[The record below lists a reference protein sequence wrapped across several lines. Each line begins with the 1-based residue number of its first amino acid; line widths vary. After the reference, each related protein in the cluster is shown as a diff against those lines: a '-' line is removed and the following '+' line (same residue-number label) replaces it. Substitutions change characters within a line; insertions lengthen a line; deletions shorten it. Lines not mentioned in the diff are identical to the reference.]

1 MAGKETLPDN
11 GVLLTLA
18 SLSRT
23 RSLTLTGSELGTSTA
38 TVSRT
43 LAAARAFFGDELF
56 VRSGPRMV
64 PTARMRALQPAVDA
78 VLRQLEALSAPAVFD
93 PAGIERTF
101 RIAAADNGILAFVFP
116 ALKAVLEQ
124 APGLRLEIIGINGDL
139 FDDLRNGRLDLAVF
153 PFDPIP
159 PECRSVVLADE
170 PDVLIVRSGHPL
182 VRISRERGALT
193 LEDLRAYP
201 KVRIS
206 NVTHNFSAAVVRFHA
221 SLMAHEREG
230 ARITMPYFLA
240 APWIVLETDAT
251 AKILEKNARMLAR
264 YLPIEILPLPP
275 GLAGRYERRVI
286 WHENAS
292 GDPALM
298 WLIAMLRS
306 ASAQEACAGSAQAGR
321 LIGRPHEE
329 KARRCRTKK
338 RAASFRRRPDSRPG
352 SITPSS

>member
-1 MAGKETLPDN
+1 M
-11 GVLLTLA
+11 
-18 SLSRT
+18 
-23 RSLTLTGSELGTSTA
+23 
-38 TVSRT
+38 
-43 LAAARAFFGDELF
+43 
-56 VRSGPRMV
+56 
-64 PTARMRALQPAVDA
+64 
-78 VLRQLEALSAPAVFD
+78 
-93 PAGIERTF
+93 
-101 RIAAADNGILAFVFP
+101 
-116 ALKAVLEQ
+116 
-124 APGLRLEIIGINGDL
+124 
-139 FDDLRNGRLDLAVF
+139 
-153 PFDPIP
+153 
-159 PECRSVVLADE
+159 
-170 PDVLIVRSGHPL
+170 LIVRSGHPL

-193 LEDLRAYP
+193 LEDVRAYP

-306 ASAQEACAGSAQAGR
+306 ASAQEACAGSA
-321 LIGRPHEE
+321 
-329 KARRCRTKK
+329 
-338 RAASFRRRPDSRPG
+338 RRPEG
-352 SITPSS
+352 

>member
-1 MAGKETLPDN
+1 MAGKETLPGN

-43 LAAARAFFGDELF
+43 LAAARAFFG
-56 VRSGPRMV
+56 
-64 PTARMRALQPAVDA
+64 
-78 VLRQLEALSAPAVFD
+78 
-93 PAGIERTF
+93 
-101 RIAAADNGILAFVFP
+101 
-116 ALKAVLEQ
+116 
-124 APGLRLEIIGINGDL
+124 
-139 FDDLRNGRLDLAVF
+139 
-153 PFDPIP
+153 
-159 PECRSVVLADE
+159 DE

-306 ASAQEACAGSAQAGR
+306 ASAQEACAGSA
-321 LIGRPHEE
+321 
-329 KARRCRTKK
+329 
-338 RAASFRRRPDSRPG
+338 RRPEG
-352 SITPSS
+352 

>member
-1 MAGKETLPDN
+1 
-11 GVLLTLA
+11 
-18 SLSRT
+18 
-23 RSLTLTGSELGTSTA
+23 
-38 TVSRT
+38 
-43 LAAARAFFGDELF
+43 
-56 VRSGPRMV
+56 
-64 PTARMRALQPAVDA
+64 MRALQPAVDA

-306 ASAQEACAGSAQAGR
+306 ASAQEACAGSA
-321 LIGRPHEE
+321 
-329 KARRCRTKK
+329 
-338 RAASFRRRPDSRPG
+338 RRPEG
-352 SITPSS
+352 

>member
-1 MAGKETLPDN
+1 M
-11 GVLLTLA
+11 
-18 SLSRT
+18 
-23 RSLTLTGSELGTSTA
+23 
-38 TVSRT
+38 
-43 LAAARAFFGDELF
+43 
-56 VRSGPRMV
+56 
-64 PTARMRALQPAVDA
+64 
-78 VLRQLEALSAPAVFD
+78 
-93 PAGIERTF
+93 
-101 RIAAADNGILAFVFP
+101 
-116 ALKAVLEQ
+116 LEQ

-159 PECRSVVLADE
+159 PECRSGVLADE

-306 ASAQEACAGSAQAGR
+306 ASAQEACAGSA
-321 LIGRPHEE
+321 
-329 KARRCRTKK
+329 
-338 RAASFRRRPDSRPG
+338 RRPEG
-352 SITPSS
+352 

>member
-1 MAGKETLPDN
+1 M
-11 GVLLTLA
+11 
-18 SLSRT
+18 
-23 RSLTLTGSELGTSTA
+23 
-38 TVSRT
+38 
-43 LAAARAFFGDELF
+43 
-56 VRSGPRMV
+56 
-64 PTARMRALQPAVDA
+64 
-78 VLRQLEALSAPAVFD
+78 FD

-124 APGLRLEIIGINGDL
+124 APGLRLEIIGINGDI

-182 VRISRERGALT
+182 VRISRERCALT

-306 ASAQEACAGSAQAGR
+306 ASVQEACAGG
-321 LIGRPHEE
+321 
-329 KARRCRTKK
+329 ARR
-338 RAASFRRRPDSRPG
+338 PEG
-352 SITPSS
+352 

>member
-43 LAAARAFFGDELF
+43 LAAARAFFGDE
-56 VRSGPRMV
+56 
-64 PTARMRALQPAVDA
+64 
-78 VLRQLEALSAPAVFD
+78 
-93 PAGIERTF
+93 
-101 RIAAADNGILAFVFP
+101 
-116 ALKAVLEQ
+116 
-124 APGLRLEIIGINGDL
+124 
-139 FDDLRNGRLDLAVF
+139 
-153 PFDPIP
+153 
-159 PECRSVVLADE
+159 

-206 NVTHNFSAAVVRFHA
+206 NVTHNFSTAVVRFHA

-306 ASAQEACAGSAQAGR
+306 ASAQEACAGSA
-321 LIGRPHEE
+321 
-329 KARRCRTKK
+329 
-338 RAASFRRRPDSRPG
+338 RRPEG
-352 SITPSS
+352 

>member
-1 MAGKETLPDN
+1 M
-11 GVLLTLA
+11 
-18 SLSRT
+18 
-23 RSLTLTGSELGTSTA
+23 
-38 TVSRT
+38 
-43 LAAARAFFGDELF
+43 
-56 VRSGPRMV
+56 
-64 PTARMRALQPAVDA
+64 
-78 VLRQLEALSAPAVFD
+78 FD

-124 APGLRLEIIGINGDL
+124 APGLRLEIIGINGDI

-230 ARITMPYFLA
+230 ARITMPYFLT

-306 ASAQEACAGSAQAGR
+306 ASAQEACAGSA
-321 LIGRPHEE
+321 
-329 KARRCRTKK
+329 
-338 RAASFRRRPDSRPG
+338 RRPEG
-352 SITPSS
+352 

>member
-1 MAGKETLPDN
+1 MRTLAGKETLPDN

-43 LAAARAFFGDELF
+43 LAAARAFFG
-56 VRSGPRMV
+56 
-64 PTARMRALQPAVDA
+64 
-78 VLRQLEALSAPAVFD
+78 
-93 PAGIERTF
+93 
-101 RIAAADNGILAFVFP
+101 
-116 ALKAVLEQ
+116 
-124 APGLRLEIIGINGDL
+124 
-139 FDDLRNGRLDLAVF
+139 
-153 PFDPIP
+153 
-159 PECRSVVLADE
+159 DE

-230 ARITMPYFLA
+230 
-240 APWIVLETDAT
+240 
-251 AKILEKNARMLAR
+251 ARMLAR

-352 SITPSS
+352 SGSITPSS

>member
-43 LAAARAFFGDELF
+43 LAAARAFFGDE
-56 VRSGPRMV
+56 
-64 PTARMRALQPAVDA
+64 
-78 VLRQLEALSAPAVFD
+78 
-93 PAGIERTF
+93 
-101 RIAAADNGILAFVFP
+101 
-116 ALKAVLEQ
+116 
-124 APGLRLEIIGINGDL
+124 
-139 FDDLRNGRLDLAVF
+139 
-153 PFDPIP
+153 
-159 PECRSVVLADE
+159 

-206 NVTHNFSAAVVRFHA
+206 NVTHNFS
-221 SLMAHEREG
+221 
-230 ARITMPYFLA
+230 A

-306 ASAQEACAGSAQAGR
+306 ASAQEACAGSA
-321 LIGRPHEE
+321 
-329 KARRCRTKK
+329 
-338 RAASFRRRPDSRPG
+338 RRPEG
-352 SITPSS
+352 